1 VDDAG
6 LARVPAREQRAHVG
20 HVELQQCVT
29 LDDRGVGAVC
39 RSDRRPA
46 HGPMLPHR
54 GSVDFGRMSV
64 IPLCFDR
71 YMFDVVD
78 HLDDLRSWP
87 TDRLV
92 ARRREVVHAKRRL
105 DVEELTIVRIL
116 DERGRIDPGLGEH
129 GESAR
134 TLREKVETARALE
147 SLPEIAAAAYEG
159 ALSAEQLSAVTRFAD
174 EESDAEWARRAPN
187 VAPGE
192 LARLARNASKPSTA
206 DSQARH
212 EARSLR
218 MWWTPDKG
226 MLHLHGQFPDV
237 MGAQVEATITKL
249 TEQMK
254 PAKGQAWDSF
264 EHRAA
269 DALHELC
276 DQPEE
281 QDATPNLAARPVLQT
296 LIPMSGPA
304 EIAGVPIADSRLEQL
319 RANASIEPV
328 LVDDDGTPIAI
339 GKRFS
344 ALSPKIVRAVLLRDL
359 GCQIC
364 GRHRR
369 LQIHHL
375 RPRSWGGTDEI
386 SELASVCA
394 TCHPDL
400 IPHGNYALVG
410 NPNVPG
416 GLRKVHVDD
425 LTAEQREQVGLPP
438 RRAGPTA
445 A

>member
-1 VDDAG
+1 
-6 LARVPAREQRAHVG
+6 
-20 HVELQQCVT
+20 
-29 LDDRGVGAVC
+29 
-39 RSDRRPA
+39 
-46 HGPMLPHR
+46 
-54 GSVDFGRMSV
+54 
-64 IPLCFDR
+64 
-71 YMFDVVD
+71 MFDVVD

-116 DERGRIDPGLGEH
+116 DERGRIDLGVGEH

-134 TLREKVETARALE
+134 TVREKVETARALE

-159 ALSAEQLSAVTRFAD
+159 ALSAEQLSAVTKFAD
-174 EESDAEWARRAPN
+174 RDSDAEWARRAPN

-192 LARLARNASKPSTA
+192 LARLARNASKPSTE
-206 DSQARH
+206 DSRQRH

-218 MWWTPDKG
+218 MWWSPDKG

-269 DALHELC
+269 DALFALCEL
-276 DQPEE
+276 PEVQNE
-281 QDATPNLAARPVLQT
+281 ESPTVAPRPVLQI
-296 LIPMSGPA
+296 LVPQEGPA
-304 EIAGVPIADSRLEQL
+304 EIAGIPIADSLLEQL
-319 RANASIEPV
+319 RTNASIEPV
-328 LVDDDGTPIAI
+328 LVDDDGVPLAV
-339 GKRFS
+339 GRRS
-344 ALSPKIVRAVLLRDL
+344 PALSPKIMRAVLLRD
-359 GCQIC
+359 GGRCRCC
-364 GRHRR
+364 GRRGNHV
-369 LQIHHL
+369 HHL
-375 RPRSWGGTDEI
+375 RPLSLGGSDEP
-386 SELASVCA
+386 SNLATVA
-394 TCHPDL
+394 NTCHPAL

>member
-1 VDDAG
+1 
-6 LARVPAREQRAHVG
+6 
-20 HVELQQCVT
+20 
-29 LDDRGVGAVC
+29 
-39 RSDRRPA
+39 
-46 HGPMLPHR
+46 
-54 GSVDFGRMSV
+54 
-64 IPLCFDR
+64 
-71 YMFDVVD
+71 MFDIAD
-78 HLDDLRSWP
+78 HLDELRCWP
-87 TDRLV
+87 TDRL
-92 ARRREVVHAKRRL
+92 RKEL
-105 DVEELTIVRIL
+105 DALVYEQRQLRTKELAVLRVL
-116 DERGRIDPGLGEH
+116 DERGQIDPTLDAA

-134 TLREKVETARALE
+134 TVRDKLETARALE

-159 ALSAEQLSAVTRFAD
+159 DLSPEQLSAVTRFAD
-174 EESDAEWARRAPN
+174 EATDAEWARRAPN
-187 VAPGE
+187 VAPSE
-192 LARLARNASKPSTA
+192 LARMARNAVKPSTE
-206 DSQARH
+206 DSRARY

-226 MLHLHGQFPDV
+226 MLHLHGQLPDV

-254 PAKGQAWDSF
+254 PGKGQAWDRF

-281 QDATPNLAARPVLQT
+281 HDATPTLAPRPVVQT
-296 LIPMSGPA
+296 LIPLSGPA

-328 LVDDDGTPIAI
+328 LVDDDGTPLAI

-344 ALSPKIVRAVLLRDL
+344 VLSPKIVRAVLLRDHC
-359 GCQIC
+359 CQIC
-364 GRHRR
+364 SRRHR

-386 SELASVCA
+386 SDLAAVCS

-400 IPHGNYALVG
+400 VPHGPYALVG
-410 NPNVPG
+410 NPNLPG
-416 GLRKVHVDD
+416 DLRKVHLDD
-425 LTAEQREQVGLPP
+425 LTPEQREQLGLPP
-438 RRAGPTA
+438 PRAGPTA